1 MKHRNMPCPCVNYEF
16 PYQVSYRFKARIS
29 LVFNSLLFM
38 LLHNMHRLYLNLF
51 MMMMQDA
58 MRAYMKEYKVTFADS
73 FADDV
78 WLETLAIL
86 KQK

>member
-1 MKHRNMPCPCVNYEF
+1 MNFLIKF
-16 PYQVSYRFKARIS
+16 PTGSRIS

-73 FADDV
+73 FADDA
-78 WLETLAIL
+78 WLRTLAIL
-86 KQK
+86 KRK